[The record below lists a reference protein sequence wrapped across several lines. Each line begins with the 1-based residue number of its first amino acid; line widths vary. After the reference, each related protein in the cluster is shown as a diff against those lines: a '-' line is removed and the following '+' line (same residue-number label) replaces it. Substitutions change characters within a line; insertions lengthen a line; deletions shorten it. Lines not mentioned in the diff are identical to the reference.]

1 MQNPSHVCDLYHSS
15 QQHRIFNPLGEARD
29 QTHVLMDTSRI
40 RYLWS
45 HDGNSDILMKRKVT
59 HEVPLIH
66 NLSLIG
72 FFPFPEATVL
82 RFLPVVFKG
91 IKVGFFF
98 FFLVLFGPHP
108 QHMEVSMRGVESE
121 LQLLAY
127 TTATATPDTSL
138 VFELHHSSLQS
149 QMLNPLREAKN
160 RTHILIDISWV
171 FPYC

>member
-1 MQNPSHVCDLYHSS
+1 MFLGPYLQHMEVPRLVVKSELQLPAYATATAMQNPSHVCDLYHSS

-98 FFLVLFGPHP
+98 FSCSFWPTPTAYGSFHA
-108 QHMEVSMRGVESE
+108 RG
-121 LQLLAY
+121 
-127 TTATATPDTSL
+127 
-138 VFELHHSSLQS
+138 
-149 QMLNPLREAKN
+149 
-160 RTHILIDISWV
+160 
-171 FPYC
+171 